1 MSILNVPPV
10 PHYTQLAIDFFL
22 TMPRC
27 DFPVPP
33 ATSSQL
39 VLYASHGLILAEHGK
54 YVGYARCIGAPGQCC
69 T

>member
-10 PHYTQLAIDFFL
+10 PHNTQLAIDFFL

-33 ATSSQL
+33 ATSGQL
-39 VLYASHGLILAEHGK
+39 VLYASHGLFLAEHGK
-54 YVGYARCIGAPGQCC
+54 YVRNARCIGASGQRCS
-69 T
+69 